1 MAEDFIPNSTI
12 NYINKAKKDITKS
25 LVGSLVKKYAN
36 EIDDGVKAG
45 LSSKQIADNLRK
57 KDSSIKSKTI
67 ANTIAR
73 TLLHF
78 SYSMGAI
85 TDMLEDEMIVAFRF
99 NAVNDS
105 RVSDICESLDGKI
118 ISKDEVYN
126 FLPPLH
132 YNCRSV
138 LEPIFIN
145 ENIPPDKLINK
156 DTYKTKEYQEKIE
169 PLMKKQESFLKYQR
183 EDIELMRE
191 EVKQEVKEPEVIK
204 PTDKI
209 AEIKDYIANNK
220 ITNHIDAIK
229 IGKQIDDVI
238 KGAIK
243 DDSNI
248 SKLREDIKN
257 ATEKRKEKSNQYD
270 SNIEKIVSYFEKFK
284 NDIIKQQKEI
294 LDLRYE
300 EKDAAKK
307 IEYNNQ
313 LKNLDI
319 LYNAEKIKANNELDK
334 MYDAKAK
341 DIDLINYRNII
352 DDATN
357 KIIDNHFPI
366 LQEALKDLISFG
378 NNNGTIQQKYSKNS
392 SENNIKAFEEISK
405 LMPTKFLELSSKYE
419 FTLVQREDRA
429 GQRDGNIFFD
439 ASEKISAVKQILL
452 HEFSHRIEYLSKTVR
467 TNEKEYYNKRT
478 ENDKLEPLNTI
489 KGFEKYNK
497 DEYTKKDKWLDPY
510 MGKNYDDTYFEILSM
525 AIPSIIMGIDDLNN
539 NKILDPE
546 TRHFVL
552 GLLAGAEL

>member
-45 LSSKQIADNLRK
+45 LSSKQIAENLRK

-73 TLLHF
+73 TLLH
-78 SYSMGAI
+78 GAYARGSI
-85 TDMLEDEMIVAFRF
+85 TDMLDDEMIVAFRF

-238 KGAIK
+238 KETSTTAI
-243 DDSNI
+243 STI
-248 SKLREDIKN
+248 
-257 ATEKRKEKSNQYD
+257 
-270 SNIEKIVSYFEKFK
+270 
-284 NDIIKQQKEI
+284 
-294 LDLRYE
+294 
-300 EKDAAKK
+300 
-307 IEYNNQ
+307 NN
-313 LKNLDI
+313 LKN
-319 LYNAEKIKANNELDK
+319 KIKEYENTSNDAYIKYKNKEGSFDDVIK
-334 MYDAKAK
+334 YD
-341 DIDLINYRNII
+341 DL
-352 DDATN
+352 
-357 KIIDNHFPI
+357 KK
-366 LQEALKDLISFG
+366 E
-378 NNNGTIQQKYSKNS
+378 
-392 SENNIKAFEEISK
+392 
-405 LMPTKFLELSSKYE
+405 
-419 FTLVQREDRA
+419 
-429 GQRDGNIFFD
+429 
-439 ASEKISAVKQILL
+439 AVKQMKNANTQFFKDLVKDIIIFNSDVEQQFSDKTTDEFKNFFKQVSNIIPKIFLDVSASQENFTIAQSNGRSETL
-452 HEFSHRIEYLSKTVR
+452 FNGDINIDIDSPTIFKTFIHEFMHRNEILNKNIVELEKKYYESRTQNDTLERLNQIPGYEDLHYSDIERV
-467 TNEKEYYNKRT
+467 
-478 ENDKLEPLNTI
+478 
-489 KGFEKYNK
+489 
-497 DEYTKKDKWLDPY
+497 KKDNWLNAY
-510 MGKNYDDTYFEILSM
+510 MGKDYRGRAFEILSM
-525 AIPSIIMGIDDLNN
+525 AIPSILLNEGLWDINTLDL
-539 NKILDPE
+539 E
-546 TRHFVL
+546 TRHFAL
-552 GLLAGAEL
+552 GILSGAELEVK